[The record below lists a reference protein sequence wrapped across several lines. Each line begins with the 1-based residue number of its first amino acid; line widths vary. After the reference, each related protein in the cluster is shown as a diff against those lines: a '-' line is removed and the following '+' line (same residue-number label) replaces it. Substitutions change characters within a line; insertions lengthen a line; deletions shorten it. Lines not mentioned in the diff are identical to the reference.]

1 MLYRSF
7 ALERLRSWW
16 FALIICA
23 VAFLFMSL
31 VIGGVIF
38 GATPEQTLLPVR

>member
-7 ALERLRSWW
+7 AWERLRSWW

-23 VAFLFMSL
+23 IAFLFMSL
-31 VIGGVIF
+31 VIGNMIF
-38 GATPEQTLLPVR
+38 VATQEQTLLPVR